1 MKPTITIDK
10 PKAPTIRMNEGAR
23 NAIVPVRNSNVIK
36 VPASERAGGVLSG
49 VASVVG
55 SLVPSFGFSYQ
66 GGNKTDSRSYDNRK
80 YDQRTYNDNRA
91 YSDNR
96 QMVSVDHDEHNQTF
110 VDYDETNIVNDSHN
124 QSYSVQSY
132 TSNAYTDNSVTSVSI
147 DNSRHYTDQSQHWT
161 TNITDNS
168 QHYTDNSRHL
178 AFASVNNTQSVIL
191 ALFFGDGLEKVLL
204 ALVMLGILV
213 TIFLTELLMIAG
225 GLAAFVIAYKTAKF
239 AWQRSEAN
247 VNRKHQLELAKLTQP
262 VINHYHFHGD
272 AEKAVKVVE
281 RVRKPK
287 PQAKQPESLPEPAFF
302 EPEAPSAVSPTKTQR
317 VKEAA
322 TKHAKRQANLF
333 IDGMKHDVIG
343 VSRKGKKH

>member
-1 MKPTITIDK
+1 MALKPTVTIDK

-66 GGNKTDSRSYDNRK
+66 GGNKTDNRQIDNRRFDQRSY
-80 YDQRTYNDNRA
+80 A
-91 YSDNR
+91 DNR
-96 QMVSVDHDEHNQTF
+96 QVSNVDGRTFVDEHSTTYVDHDE
-110 VDYDETNIVNDSHN
+110 TNITTVSDSYN
-124 QSYSVQSY
+124 QSYSAQSY
-132 TSNAYTDNSVTSVSI
+132 TSNAYTDNSATNVSI

-262 VINHYHFHGD
+262 VINHYHFHGN
-272 AEKAVKVVE
+272 AEQAVKVIN
-281 RVRKPK
+281 RTRKPV
-287 PQAKQPESLPEPAFF
+287 KQPESLPEPTFF
-302 EPEAPSAVSPTKTQR
+302 EPEAPSAVSPTKAEKAKAT
-317 VKEAA
+317 VK
-322 TKHAKRQANLF
+322 KHAKQQANL
-333 IDGMKHDVIG
+333 
-343 VSRKGKKH
+343 S

>member
-1 MKPTITIDK
+1 MKPTVTIDK

-23 NAIVPVRNSNVIK
+23 NAIVPVRNNNVIK
-36 VPASERAGGVLSG
+36 VPAAERAGGVLSG

-66 GGNKTDSRSYDNRK
+66 GGNKTDNRQIDNRRFDQRSY
-80 YDQRTYNDNRA
+80 A
-91 YSDNR
+91 DNR
-96 QMVSVDHDEHNQTF
+96 QVSNVDGRTFVDEHSQTF
-110 VDYDETNIVNDSHN
+110 VDYDETNIVNDSYNH
-124 QSYSVQSY
+124 SYSAQSY

-147 DNSRHYTDQSQHWT
+147 DNSQHWTDNSQHYT

-213 TIFLTELLMIAG
+213 TIFLTELLLIAG

-239 AWQRSEAN
+239 AWQRSEADKT
-247 VNRKHQLELAKLTQP
+247 REHQLELAKLTRP
-262 VINHYHFHGD
+262 VVNHYHFHSNT
-272 AEKAVKVVE
+272 EQAVKVIN
-281 RVRKPK
+281 RTRKP
-287 PQAKQPESLPEPAFF
+287 AKQPEALPEPAFF
-302 EPEAPSAVSPTKTQR
+302 QADAPSAVSPTKTEKAEKAKAT
-317 VKEAA
+317 VK
-322 TKHAKRQANLF
+322 KHAKQQANLF
-333 IDGMKHDVIG
+333 VDGMKHDVIG

>member
-1 MKPTITIDK
+1 MALKPTVTIDK

-23 NAIVPVRNSNVIK
+23 NAIVPARNSNVIK
-36 VPASERAGGVLSG
+36 VPVSERATNALGS

-66 GGNKTDSRSYDNRK
+66 GGNKTDNRQIDNRK
-80 YDQRTYNDNRA
+80 YDQRSYA
-91 YSDNR
+91 DNR
-96 QMVSVDHDEHNQTF
+96 QITNVDGRTFVDEHNQTF

-272 AEKAVKVVE
+272 AEQAVKVVE
-281 RVRKPK
+281 RVRQ
-287 PQAKQPESLPEPAFF
+287 PQAKQPEALPEPAFF
-302 EPEAPSAVSPTKTQR
+302 QPEAPSAVSPTKTEK
-317 VKEAA
+317 VKA
-322 TKHAKRQANLF
+322 TVKKHAKQQANLF
-333 IDGMKHDVIG
+333 VDGMKHEVLG
-343 VSRKGKKH
+343 VSRKGKK